1 MKKLIRL
8 VILLLII
15 FFSLIFYQAYFKK
28 EVLIEKKTSEVDVLP
43 TTKVENNLIKDLK
56 YEINLGEDK
65 KYILTSQFSEI
76 TYENGLEIVIME
88 KVKAIIINKNM
99 ESVEIISDIARY
111 NSSSYE
117 TIFRDNVNI
126 KYMTNKISSNQMK
139 FDFDKSLIKIYE
151 NVEYKGVLGHLFADN
166 LDINLLM
173 NTFNIYMNDEKKKI
187 KIITNY

>member
-1 MKKLIRL
+1 M
-8 VILLLII
+8 
-15 FFSLIFYQAYFKK
+15 
-28 EVLIEKKTSEVDVLP
+28 LIEKKTSKVDVLP

-99 ESVEIISDIARY
+99 ASIEIISDIARY

-139 FDFDKSLIKIYE
+139 FDFDKNLIKIYE